1 MFRPQRLIHLMG
13 IGMALVAWAA
23 IGVGAAMA
31 SDGTAPEPA
40 VEGYEALGQD
50 DAIGYL
56 LVLGEEALSQERYS
70 EAIKLFSEV
79 LRHDWNYPRA
89 YDLLQDTR
97 TQRADMMR
105 RWEWRGRRARKQGEW
120 PQAVWYFEQVLAE
133 DSTRQDMRWFLRN
146 SQRRQ
151 GAEKLVR
158 QGLEKYINEDYA
170 GAQLDFEQALAL
182 DSTDEAGRLYRDQA
196 AQKIAHT
203 SSLADLQ
210 ADPDAWANYR
220 AALLAFRAEDLA
232 EARRL
237 WTAIL
242 TTYPGNESVLSNLEQ
257 ITRRLGGEAV
267 AAHDE

>member
-1 MFRPQRLIHLMG
+1 MLRPQRLIHLMG
-13 IGMALVAWAA
+13 VALVAWAA
-23 IGVGAAMA
+23 IGVGTAMA
-31 SDGTAPEPA
+31 SDGT
-40 VEGYEALGQD
+40 GDSYEALGQD

-56 LVLGEEALSQERYS
+56 LVLGEEALGQERYS

-105 RWEWRGRRARKQGEW
+105 RWEWRGRRARKQEEW
-120 PQAVWYFEQVLAE
+120 PRAVWYFERVLAE
-133 DSTRQDMRWFLRN
+133 DSTRKDMRWLLWN

-182 DSTDEAGRLYRDQA
+182 DSTDEAGRLYRDRA

-210 ADPDAWANYR
+210 ADTDAWANYR

-237 WTAIL
+237 WSTIL
-242 TTYPGNESVLSNLEQ
+242 LTYPGNESVLSNLEQ
-257 ITRRLGGEAV
+257 ITRRLGGEPVAV
-267 AAHDE
+267 HDE